1 MYTIFRD
8 AYISPEGVFG
18 LGKIGI
24 VTDSTA
30 YLDED
35 FVRDNDIKVVPLKV
49 IFGNESFDEGIDI
62 TYEEFFRRLKEAPE
76 LPTTSSPS
84 LGEFKKAYE
93 EMAEKYDEIISIHI
107 AAGIS
112 GTVDMARSAAS
123 QVEGCRIEVVDSRSI
138 SLAIMVMIQN
148 MLEGIKEGMSFDDV
162 LQRVQKVI
170 KNFKIYFIVDTLE
183 YLRKGGRIGGA
194 QAFIGSM
201 LKFKPILTLDG
212 TIDALERV
220 RGTQKAM
227 ARVLEIA
234 LGDLHG
240 RKAIVGVSHIRNP
253 EGGLELKD
261 KAAEALGYDV
271 NDLLFNETG
280 PVIGTHTG
288 PGLLAL
294 GYVPKEALA

>member
-1 MYTIFRD
+1 M
-8 AYISPEGVFG
+8 
-18 LGKIGI
+18 GKIGI

-30 YLDED
+30 YLEED
-35 FVRDNDIKVVPLKV
+35 FVRENDIKVVPLKV
-49 IFGNESFDEGIDI
+49 IFGKDSYDEGVDI
-62 TYEEFFRRLKEAPE
+62 TYEEFFKRLKEEPE

-93 EMAEKYDEIISIHI
+93 EMAEKYDEIVSIHI

-112 GTVDMARSAAS
+112 GTVEQARAAAN
-123 QVEGCRIEVVDSRSI
+123 QVENCRVEVVDSRSI
-138 SLAIMVMIQN
+138 SLAIMVMIQR
-148 MLEGIKEGMSFDDV
+148 MLESIRAGKLMDEV
-162 LQRVQKVI
+162 LAEVHKVI

-194 QAFIGSM
+194 QAFLGSL

-220 RGTQKAM
+220 RGTGKAM
-227 ARVLEIA
+227 SRVLEIA
-234 LGDLHG
+234 GDDLQN

-253 EGGLELKD
+253 EGAIELRKL
-261 KAAEALGYDV
+261 AAAVLGYKEEDF
-271 NDLLFNETG
+271 LFNETG
-280 PVIGTHTG
+280 PVIGAHTG

-294 GYVPKEALA
+294 GYVPLESLA